1 MSFKLSETSYLPVGR
16 VGHLLSA
23 QQVEA
28 LVGAEGKFGRG
39 LFLTL
44 TGLLGCLFESHFQR

>member
-16 VGHLLSA
+16 VGHHLSA

-28 LVGAEGKFGRG
+28 LVSAQGDFG
-39 LFLTL
+39 
-44 TGLLGCLFESHFQR
+44 

>member
-16 VGHLLSA
+16 VRHHLGA

-28 LVGAEGKFGRG
+28 LVSAQGEGGKDGQQLSFSRNM
-39 LFLTL
+39 
-44 TGLLGCLFESHFQR
+44 S